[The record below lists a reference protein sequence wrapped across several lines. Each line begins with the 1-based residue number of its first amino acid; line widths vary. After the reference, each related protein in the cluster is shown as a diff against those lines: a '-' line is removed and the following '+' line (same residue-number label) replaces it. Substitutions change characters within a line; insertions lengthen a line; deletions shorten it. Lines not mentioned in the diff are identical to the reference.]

1 MQFAHKQLLLLLLL
15 IPPGMVL
22 FFWWAWRKRQEL
34 MTQFIRAQLLPNLT
48 VGISTGRQKLRFVL
62 LILSAVFLIAF

>member
-1 MQFAHKQLLLLLLL
+1 
-15 IPPGMVL
+15 MVV

-48 VGISTGRQKLRFVL
+48 VGISTGRQKLRFIL
-62 LILSAVFLIAF
+62 LILSTYLSSFGAGPASMGI